1 MTKSAN
7 CHDSITVQILCYFL
21 VQKHPLRVCYP
32 LEERFL
38 LLIHRERIIKSSWS
52 YFIMRSKEIG
62 PINVFEFGK
71 VTKVNYYYWLVRL
84 SGVDSQF
91 LLPQLGRKNSI
102 RFEIKS
108 IKTVKFCSANRKFH
122 PKQQSQNQ
130 GFHLKCTRVSPTH
143 RI

>member
-91 LLPQLGRKNSI
+91 LLSAREKKLNSI
-102 RFEIKS
+102 
-108 IKTVKFCSANRKFH
+108 
-122 PKQQSQNQ
+122 
-130 GFHLKCTRVSPTH
+130 
-143 RI
+143 